1 MRANQ
6 QLWKRPANKEQ
17 KGFRVKL
24 QLSRYYGQAGS
35 RLQPVMLR
43 HCKWRHARS
52 LYPRLSQE
60 IAIYATTSRRSLLY
74 KGMQLAESRV
84 VLWWNDSHTPQ
95 RSWAT
100 ATGEEEELEE
110 EEVEKRK
117 MTWTLSTWCRIV
129 STVWCTLRTFF
140 LWVLFTGS
148 FLCITPALFFY
159 CITVYKPPPP
169 CLHRQH
175 YYAVWCS

>member
-6 QLWKRPANKEQ
+6 QLCKRPANKEQ

-95 RSWAT
+95 RS
-100 ATGEEEELEE
+100 
-110 EEVEKRK
+110 
-117 MTWTLSTWCRIV
+117 
-129 STVWCTLRTFF
+129 
-140 LWVLFTGS
+140 
-148 FLCITPALFFY
+148 
-159 CITVYKPPPP
+159 
-169 CLHRQH
+169 
-175 YYAVWCS
+175 